1 MKKKNFVKYKEN
13 VMLHIQLY
21 FRMVFL
27 SFYHNNTDRQLHF
40 MQCKINEINIIIDK
54 IVPCITL
61 KFYGTTVFDTVK
73 QIPICS

>member
-13 VMLHIQLY
+13 ITLHIQLY

-40 MQCKINEINIIIDK
+40 MQCKVNVINIIIDK
-54 IVPCITL
+54 IALCITL
-61 KFYGTTVFDTVK
+61 KFYGTTFFDTVK